1 MPPAMPQ
8 ASIAASFILFRH
20 GESEWNAQGRWQGQ
34 GDPSLTETGRRQVQ
48 QTAQSFIEN
57 PDTPT
62 FQKIISSDLK
72 RAAQSAKILGEALG
86 LPIKVD
92 ARFRELDVGEW
103 SGLSHEEI
111 SQRWPDDYKAFRAG
125 DAEVCL
131 GGAESWS
138 VLRARFRQA
147 LGELALEFSGETILL
162 VAHGGAI
169 RSVLPGLHLDNAGWQ
184 GLDLP
189 HAMASAWA
197 AGDVSQNVESEDE
210 LLGRTGSTQAA
221 KNGEAL

>member
-1 MPPAMPQ
+1 MPQ
-8 ASIAASFILFRH
+8 ASIVASFILFRH

-34 GDPSLTETGRRQVQ
+34 GDPSLTQTGRRQVQ
-48 QTAQSFIEN
+48 QTARSFVEN

-111 SQRWPDDYKAFRAG
+111 SQRWPEDYNAFRAG

-138 VLRARFRQA
+138 MLRARFRQA
-147 LGELALEFSGETILL
+147 LGELALEFSGKTILL

-169 RSVLPGLHLDNAGWQ
+169 RSVLPGLHLDNAGWH

-189 HAMASAWA
+189 HALASAWA
-197 AGDVSQNVESEDE
+197 AGDVAQDVEADGG
-210 LLGRTGSTQAA
+210 LVAGAGGAQAA
-221 KNGEAL
+221 KNREAL